1 MKKLSLFSVCFA
13 TSICMFSQ
21 ELPPEAPQITLS
33 KDQLLQKSKNQK
45 TAAIVL
51 LCAGGVAATVGL
63 AMATDDLNDE
73 LGGLFDPSYEED
85 NDETVSAV
93 LFYTGAAAMLGSI
106 PLFISSRKNKSRAM
120 ELSFKNIPSTQV
132 YKNMLVNQRIPSIN
146 LKIRL

>member
-1 MKKLSLFSVCFA
+1 MKKLTLL
-13 TSICMFSQ
+13 SICFGTSVSLFSQ
-21 ELPPEAPQITLS
+21 ELPPETSQITLS
-33 KDQLLQKSKNQK
+33 KAQLLQKSKHQK

-63 AMATDDLNDE
+63 VMATDDLNDE

-146 LKIRL
+146 LKIPL